1 MFHEIITKSVLNFF
15 VLFWDYWLKEFQA
28 NMCLPQIITYVQ
40 SARTKK
46 TPQKMKELDYKV
58 SLFPSSPSLSLP
70 PCFHVYKTSH
80 PCLCV
85 YRGSNIISFS
95 KLIYSSL
102 VYSAFLRSLLVGQ
115 NGKPESLSG
124 TISTAKFR
132 GIKKKYCIQLWIQL
146 VKKWRGPMKTTDNP
160 QTSFQPLVSILSPAA
175 SLTKIADKEWSG
187 AD

>member
-28 NMCLPQIITYVQ
+28 NMCLPQIIAYVQ

-102 VYSAFLRSLLVGQ
+102 VYSAFLRSLIGR
-115 NGKPESLSG
+115 
-124 TISTAKFR
+124 AKWQAR
-132 GIKKKYCIQLWIQL
+132 IVIRHYIDCKIQRN
-146 VKKWRGPMKTTDNP
+146 KEK
-160 QTSFQPLVSILSPAA
+160 ILHSAVD
-175 SLTKIADKEWSG
+175 SDC
-187 AD
+187 